1 MCISRHHATATH
13 YTCIR
18 TTYYIAVVVH
28 TTSIEQTLELHSST
42 YIQGHIVEPSLMSSG
57 VPPFFSH
64 AFSSKVL
71 CIIVYTLDIW
81 LALVH
86 VMHCMAHGTP
96 CAWSTYLPTYM
107 VPGTYLPRLLPAC
120 MLLGGYHM
128 ICSTLNNWESM
139 CLPTWFNGL
148 SFLKN

>member
-1 MCISRHHATATH
+1 MCISRHHATTATH

-42 YIQGHIVEPSLMSSG
+42 YIHTGAHSRALSHELG

-86 VMHCMAHGTP
+86 VMHYMALVHHVHGVP
-96 CAWSTYLPTYM
+96 TYLPTYLY
-107 VPGTYLPRLLPAC
+107 GAWYLLASAATC
-120 MLLGGYHM
+120 MHA
-128 ICSTLNNWESM
+128 
-139 CLPTWFNGL
+139 TWWIPHDM
-148 SFLKN
+148 

>member
-1 MCISRHHATATH
+1 M
-13 YTCIR
+13 
-18 TTYYIAVVVH
+18 
-28 TTSIEQTLELHSST
+28 
-42 YIQGHIVEPSLMSSG
+42 SG

-86 VMHCMAHGTP
+86 VMHCMALVHHVHG
-96 CAWSTYLPTYM
+96 LPTYLHM
-107 VPGTYLPRLLPAC
+107 VPGTYLPWLLPAC

-139 CLPTWFNGL
+139 CLPTLFNDL
-148 SFLKN
+148 SCLKN